1 MRKIKI
7 LYALNIGLNIAV
19 LAIFVIADILVLTKD
34 QSATLSFYLGLFG
47 SAVVISLV
55 NLVICGVGYVKL
67 QNSNPKPIQNLFASL
82 CNVGNGLSFGFAIAE
97 WVTLFEFDSITD
109 LNAGL
114 LVACTYTVI
123 FSTSLAIVMGYL
135 LKKER

>member
-1 MRKIKI
+1 MKKIKI
-7 LYALNIGLNIAV
+7 LYALNIALNVAV
-19 LAIFVIADILVLTKD
+19 LAIFVIADILALTKD
-34 QSATLSFYLGLFG
+34 ESATISFYLGFWG
-47 SAVVISLV
+47 GAVVISLV
-55 NLVICGVGYVKL
+55 NAVVICIANYKL
-67 QNSNPKPIQNLFASL
+67 QLDTPRQYACKSL
-82 CNVGNGLSFGFAIAE
+82 CALGNGLSFGFAIAT
-97 WVTLFEFDSITD
+97 WVTLFELDSITN

>member
-1 MRKIKI
+1 MKKIKI
-7 LYALNIGLNIAV
+7 LYALNIGLNIAI
-19 LAIFVIADILVLTKD
+19 LGICVIADIFALTKD
-34 QSATLSFYLGLFG
+34 PSATLGFYLGLLG
-47 SAVVISLV
+47 VAVIVSLV
-55 NLVICGVGYVKL
+55 NTVIICIANYKL
-67 QNSNPKPIQNLFASL
+67 QLDTPRQYACKSL
-82 CNVGNGLSFGFAIAE
+82 CALGNGLSFGFAIAT
-97 WVTLFEFDSITD
+97 WVTLFELDSITN